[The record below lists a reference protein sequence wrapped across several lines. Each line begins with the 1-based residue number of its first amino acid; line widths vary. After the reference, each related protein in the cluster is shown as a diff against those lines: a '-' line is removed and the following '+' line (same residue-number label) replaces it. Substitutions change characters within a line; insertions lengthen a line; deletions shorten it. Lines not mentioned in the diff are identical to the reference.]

1 MPWGAAAAAVVGV
14 AGSLLG
20 SSAQKSATNKSIKE
34 QRRQFDLARADKL
47 PWIQAGTTS
56 LGQLTAGTADGG
68 EFNRNFGADDF
79 QADPG
84 YAFRFNEGQRALDAG
99 ASARGGILS
108 GANLRATARYGQDYA
123 SNEYSNAYNRFN
135 NDRTL
140 RFNRLSGIAGLG
152 QTAVSELGAAR
163 QNYANNLSELNAQ
176 RGNAAA
182 GGYAGAANGIQNG
195 LDTFSNFRQQ
205 RELLA
210 LLQRDRLTAP
220 GSSAGGAD
228 PKAKI
233 VGSTAQ

>member
-1 MPWGAAAAAVVGV
+1 MSGWAIGISAAVGL

-34 QRRQFDLARADKL
+34 QRRQFDIGRADKA

-140 RFNRLSGIAGLG
+140 RFNRLSSIAALG
-152 QTAVSELGAAR
+152 QTAVSEQGAAR
-163 QNYANNLSELNAQ
+163 QNYANNVSELHAQ
-176 RGNAAA
+176 RGNATAA
-182 GGYAGAANGIQNG
+182 GYAGAANSIQNG
-195 LDTFSNFRQQ
+195 LSSFGNFSQQ
-205 RELLA
+205 NA
-210 LLQRDRLTAP
+210 LLKSLN
-220 GSSAGGAD
+220 SAGGGAT
-228 PKAKI
+228 KAPLY
-233 VGSTAQ
+233 GNTAP